1 MSRALF
7 GLASSFSIASLALL
21 AACGSTTTPATA
33 DAGAPAD
40 AGPTPTDGATAT
52 PPAQGPKPAWV
63 KTFGGKGEDVSAGVF
78 VDPTGNVFLG
88 GYFEDTIDFGGAPLV
103 SLGKEDAF
111 LAKFDPSG
119 NHVWS
124 LRLGGDDI
132 DAVGGIGTD
141 AAGNLYIAGIFS
153 KELTL
158 GAFKATS
165 KGSTDAFLARLDKDG
180 APVWVKTFGS
190 TGSEIARSLVVSPT
204 GDLTIAGILEG
215 PVDFGGGPVANKR
228 QDGFAARF
236 DKDGNHVWSRVL
248 GGPGSDALQAL
259 AAGPGGDVWLAGIYR
274 EGVDV
279 GTGPLPYAEGDKDNA
294 WVVRLGPDGA
304 TKWARGFSNPG
315 DDAASNIAVDAAG
328 NAAVTFAYQ
337 GPSFDF
343 GAGPQKSGGSY
354 EMGLAL
360 LDPSGKTTWGK
371 SYGTVS
377 PDAAFAAAFDNKGGL
392 FVSGLFSGEL
402 DYGSGLLVAS
412 GFLNNSLLKFD
423 MTGKALWARDMGST
437 TLNNYGLFNNVTVDP
452 VSGGAV
458 STGHYDGTFDY
469 GTGTQPNRG
478 RGDIYL
484 VKLAP

>member
-7 GLASSFSIASLALL
+7 GLASSLSIASLALL

-33 DAGAPAD
+33 DAGAPAE
-40 AGPTPTDGATAT
+40 AGPTPTDGAAVT

-180 APVWVKTFGS
+180 
-190 TGSEIARSLVVSPT
+190 
-204 GDLTIAGILEG
+204 
-215 PVDFGGGPVANKR
+215 
-228 QDGFAARF
+228 
-236 DKDGNHVWSRVL
+236 NHVWSRVL

-360 LDPSGKTTWGK
+360 LDLSGKTTWGK

>member
-1 MSRALF
+1 MPRPRF
-7 GLASSFSIASLALL
+7 GLASLLPLALL
-21 AACGSTTTPATA
+21 AACGSTSAPATT
-33 DAGAPAD
+33 DAGA
-40 AGPTPTDGATAT
+40 TDGGVAGDSAEIT

-63 KTFGGKGEDVSAGVF
+63 KTFGGKGEDVSAGVY

-88 GYFEDTIDFGGAPLV
+88 GYFEDSIDFGGGALTSV
-103 SLGKEDAF
+103 GKEDAF
-111 LAKFDPSG
+111 LAKFSPNGDPI
-119 NHVWS
+119 WS
-124 LRLGGDDI
+124 QRFGSDDI

-153 KELTL
+153 TELTL
-158 GAFKATS
+158 GAFKATA
-165 KGSTDAFLARLDKDG
+165 KGSTDAFLARLDGRG

-190 TGSEIARSLVVSPT
+190 AGSEIARSLVVSPS
-204 GDLTIAGILEG
+204 GELTIAGILDG
-215 PVDFGGGPVANKR
+215 PVDFGGGPLANKG
-228 QDGFAARF
+228 QDGFVARF
-236 DKDGNHVWSRVL
+236 DKDGNHVWSRVF
-248 GGPGSDALQAL
+248 GGSGSDALQAL
-259 AAGPGGDVWLAGIYR
+259 AAGPGGDVWVAGIYR
-274 EGVDV
+274 DAIDV

-294 WVVRLGPDGA
+294 WALRLGPDGA

-315 DDAASNIAVDAAG
+315 DDAASNIAVDDAG

-343 GAGPQKSGGSY
+343 GQGPQKSGGGY

-371 SYGTVS
+371 SFGTLS

-392 FVSGLFSGEL
+392 FVSGLFSGEY
-402 DYGSGLLVAS
+402 DYGSGTLAAS

-423 MTGKALWARDMGST
+423 LTGKALWARDMGST

-452 VSGGAV
+452 LSGGAV
-458 STGHYDGTFDY
+458 TTGHYDGTFDY

-478 RGDIYL
+478 KGDIYL